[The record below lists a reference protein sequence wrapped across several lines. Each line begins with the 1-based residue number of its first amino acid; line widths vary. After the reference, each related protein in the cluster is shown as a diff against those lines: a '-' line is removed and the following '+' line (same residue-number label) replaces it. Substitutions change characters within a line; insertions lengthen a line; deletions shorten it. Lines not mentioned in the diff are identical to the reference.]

1 MLHVQR
7 GRVRYEHMLHTKI
20 VSELLD
26 YHSALLVQ
34 TGWTPIDMKYRQ
46 IRQWSNDTNIPE
58 VELTELLALDVAAR
72 YARNEI
78 EYGPADWIMNNLFL
92 AMAEDPLSEWSD
104 LFLDVFNAFDSGEYK
119 RDEDGDVEPSEK
131 YTRPEIARILS
142 MKR

>member
-1 MLHVQR
+1 M
-7 GRVRYEHMLHTKI
+7 GYEHMLHTEI

-26 YHSALLVQ
+26 DHSILLAK
-34 TGWTPIDMKYRQ
+34 TGWTPIDMEYGQ
-46 IRQWSNDTNIPE
+46 IRQWSDDSNIAD

-78 EYGPADWIMNNLFL
+78 DYGPADWIINNLFL
-92 AMAEDPLSEWSD
+92 AMTVDPLSKWSD
-104 LFLDVFNAFDSGEYK
+104 LFFDIYNAFDSGEY
-119 RDEDGDVEPSEK
+119 RRNGDGDVEPSEK

>member
-1 MLHVQR
+1 
-7 GRVRYEHMLHTKI
+7 
-20 VSELLD
+20 
-26 YHSALLVQ
+26 
-34 TGWTPIDMKYRQ
+34 MKYRQ

-78 EYGPADWIMNNLFL
+78 EYGPDDWIMNNLFL
-92 AMAEDPLSEWSD
+92 AMAEDHLSEWSD

>member
-1 MLHVQR
+1 
-7 GRVRYEHMLHTKI
+7 MLHTEI
-20 VSELLD
+20 VSALLD
-26 YHSALLVQ
+26 DHSALLAQ
-34 TGWTPIDMKYRQ
+34 TGRTPIDMEYQR
-46 IRQWSNDTNIPE
+46 IRQWSDDANIPE

-92 AMAEDPLSEWSD
+92 AMTEDPLSEWSD

-119 RDEDGDVEPSEK
+119 RDGDGDVEPSEK